1 MQNITDVWEFVEAYY
16 PKYSSCDE
24 IAENDDLTKIID
36 GELNGH
42 AEEMY
47 EEAIEEKTSYYGGT
61 LSVEEVANEVFDDFQ
76 NRLHESNAYIFEKAI
91 EGYIES
97 QKLISVES
105 AKQVL
110 KDNGYFVD
118 NLWTVHDVKGNY
130 ECTDEQAQKVLNSA
144 LQNEATTEQINFAI
158 SMHAEFDNLLK
169 KSKFFIISG
178 FWKDTN
184 ENFENRIVKE
194 LEEHAEDD
202 DENIFYYDLSEEE
215 IIQEIKLGWSGTLD
229 FVITSYEETTLN

>member
-1 MQNITDVWEFVEAYY
+1 MQSITDVWEFVEAYY

-36 GELNGH
+36 GEINGN
-42 AEEMY
+42 AETIYNEIETELTENMGFSP
-47 EEAIEEKTSYYGGT
+47 EEFQI
-61 LSVEEVANEVFDDFQ
+61 VEVAQ
-76 NRLHESNAYIFEKAI
+76 KRLHESNASVFEKAI

-202 DENIFYYDLSEEE
+202 DENIFYYDLSEGE
-215 IIQEIKLGWSGTLD
+215 IQHQIQLGWSGTLD